1 MSNHFTIV
9 INACEQ
15 QDWITKCIE
24 SCVTQDYDNYEV
36 IMVDALS
43 TDKTYEIAK
52 QFESNYENFK
62 VFQNEV
68 RVPQIANILFLTKQ
82 SKDKSII
89 VTVDGDDYLKNDQ
102 VLNKLNV
109 IYTDDVWMT
118 YGNFEN
124 FQGHKAGWVYK
135 YPDMIIENNLFRE
148 YDWLG
153 THLRTYRKEL
163 FMKINVEDFKRN
175 GEWMFTTGDQAFM
188 IPMLEMA
195 GKKSV
200 FIDEPLYVY
209 NDLLESNDS
218 NQNRHKQIEMS
229 NYIRMYKKKYTPLK
243 KL

>member
-1 MSNHFTIV
+1 
-9 INACEQ
+9 
-15 QDWITKCIE
+15 
-24 SCVTQDYDNYEV
+24 
-36 IMVDALS
+36 
-43 TDKTYEIAK
+43 
-52 QFESNYENFK
+52 
-62 VFQNEV
+62 
-68 RVPQIANILFLTKQ
+68 
-82 SKDKSII
+82 
-89 VTVDGDDYLKNDQ
+89 
-102 VLNKLNV
+102 
-109 IYTDDVWMT
+109 
-118 YGNFEN
+118 
-124 FQGHKAGWVYK
+124 
-135 YPDMIIENNLFRE
+135 MIIENNLFRE
-148 YDWLG
+148 YDWLA

-195 GKKSV
+195 GKKSL

>member
-1 MSNHFTIV
+1 MN
-9 INACEQ
+9 
-15 QDWITKCIE
+15 
-24 SCVTQDYDNYEV
+24 
-36 IMVDALS
+36 
-43 TDKTYEIAK
+43 
-52 QFESNYENFK
+52 
-62 VFQNEV
+62 
-68 RVPQIANILFLTKQ
+68 
-82 SKDKSII
+82 
-89 VTVDGDDYLKNDQ
+89 
-102 VLNKLNV
+102 LNKLND
-109 IYTDDVWMT
+109 IYTDDIWMT
-118 YGNFEN
+118 YGNFET

-229 NYIRMYKKKYTPLK
+229 NYIRLYKKKYTPLK

>member
-1 MSNHFTIV
+1 
-9 INACEQ
+9 
-15 QDWITKCIE
+15 
-24 SCVTQDYDNYEV
+24 
-36 IMVDALS
+36 MVDAKS
-43 TDKTYEIAK
+43 DDRTYEIDK
-52 QFESNYENFK
+52 DFEKKFQNFK

-68 RVPQIANILFLTKQ
+68 RVPQIANILFLTKK

-102 VLNKLNV
+102 VLNKLNK
-109 IYTDDVWMT
+109 IYKDDVWMT

-135 YPDMIIENNLFRE
+135 YPNFIIENNLFRE

-163 FMKINVEDFKRN
+163 FMKIDINDFKRN
-175 GEWMFTTGDQAFM
+175 GNWMSTTGDQAFM

-195 GKKSV
+195 GKKSY

-218 NQNRHKQIEMS
+218 NQNRNKQIEMS
-229 NYIRMYKKKYTPLK
+229 DYIRKYKKKYKPIN